1 MPSFIV
7 LAQLQHCFLEGGGI
21 HPPPVIESQKK
32 PGLNRVKRTILF
44 RKRKQFSSVNLFL
57 NTQKQNDKSKLSEQ
71 QSLHTKPYDL
81 MLNGTFSN

>member
-32 PGLNRVKRTILF
+32 SGLNRVKAEKPLATLPLNDIEMS
-44 RKRKQFSSVNLFL
+44 FSDACVVDS
-57 NTQKQNDKSKLSEQ
+57 LS
-71 QSLHTKPYDL
+71 
-81 MLNGTFSN
+81 N